1 MSNNEFEDEDLENE
15 NEDLEEDEA
24 LSQQLDQENLEKF
37 IRSFDTYLSNPNG
50 KEEQYLLTDNLVIFL
65 DNMPKVRN
73 YYDGFKELLTKI
85 SDKIDQAR
93 EQTKDTTILAL
104 LNESLQLIKK
114 YLGSSYNEYK
124 QKYYEKYPKEPKD
137 KTKELAELYAKQIMN
152 RNIVPLS
159 DDLGLAIA
167 RDISD
172 THEGRKPISE
182 IEKNDPEVTK
192 ALDKALARFVEQK
205 NEYQQRLNE
214 ARELSNQKI
223 ELSDKSKE
231 LERIRKQ
238 LLGACIDN
246 LIKGN

>member
-15 NEDLEEDEA
+15 DEDFEEDEA
-24 LSQQLDQENLEKF
+24 LTQLDSENLEKF
-37 IRSFDTYLSNPNG
+37 IRSFDTYLENVEDKSG
-50 KEEQYLLTDNLVIFL
+50 RYLITDNLVTFL
-65 DNMPKVRN
+65 EYMPKVRN

-152 RNIVPLS
+152 RNMEPLS
-159 DDLGLAIA
+159 DLGLAIA

-192 ALDKALARFVEQK
+192 TLDKALARFVEQK

-214 ARELSNQKI
+214 ARELSNQKLEI
-223 ELSDKSKE
+223 SDKATELSE
-231 LERIRKQ
+231 FRKR
-238 LLGACIDN
+238 LLGKVIDQ
-246 LIKGN
+246 LIDEGRN